1 MSIVF
6 EVVVPIVMLLLV
18 PQQRKR
24 ERPGGADS
32 DDGAFGEG
40 GCRIDGA
47 HGQEEKRDRLLVR
60 RRRSHG

>member
-24 ERPGGADS
+24 ERPRGGGEDA
-32 DDGAFGEG
+32 DDGPFGEG
-40 GCRIDGA
+40 GCRIDGC
-47 HGQEEKRDRLLVR
+47 
-60 RRRSHG
+60 S